1 MIPPFAKFAQPGKIV
16 SDMYRST
23 SNNQLGF
30 TDFNQPAGYQL
41 DPENEWVKRADLI
54 PWDTLEDRYAS
65 LFPSQH
71 GNVAVPFRMA
81 LGTLIIQKH
90 YDLTDRAVM
99 SYITANPYPEYFIG
113 LPGYTDAAPFLPS
126 ALVKFRKRF
135 SASYLAEVNDA
146 ICARTGR
153 SDTLQVKVLVSGI
166 PYAAASFRQVLRERP
181 VQYRCLSE
189 SGALP
194 ARFCAVPERFLLQKT
209 PHRRPLPHRS
219 GRHPENRSCRTC
231 RHAGSV
237 HPDCQPVRNPPR
249 SFRLR
254 PDLSGS

>member
-1 MIPPFAKFAQPGKIV
+1 
-16 SDMYRST
+16 MYRST

-54 PWDTLEDRYAS
+54 PWDALEDRYAS

-81 LGTLIIQKH
+81 LGTLIIQRH

-146 ICARTGR
+146 ICARIGR
-153 SDTLQVKVLVSGI
+153 SDTLQGKILVSGE
-166 PYAAASFRQVLRERP
+166 PYAAASFRQALRNFR
-181 VQYRCLSE
+181 QA
-189 SGALP
+189 SGAFPKAVICRRAFALP
-194 ARFCAVPERFLLQKT
+194 RNISFCRRHRIGIRSRVVPADVRKTDPAERAAMQVLSILTANLF
-209 PHRRPLPHRS
+209 
-219 GRHPENRSCRTC
+219 
-231 RHAGSV
+231 GS
-237 HPDCQPVRNPPR
+237 
-249 SFRLR
+249 R
-254 PDLSGS
+254 PDLSACDLICLGPSGYIVYLLL

>member
-1 MIPPFAKFAQPGKIV
+1 
-16 SDMYRST
+16 MYRST

-81 LGTLIIQKH
+81 LGTLIIQRH
-90 YDLTDRAVM
+90 YDLTDRAAM

-146 ICARTGR
+146 IRARTGR
-153 SDTLQVKVLVSGI
+153 SDALQVKVLVTGM
-166 PYAAASFRQVLRERP
+166 PYAAASFRQALRDFRFSTGAYPKAVLCRRAF
-181 VQYRCLSE
+181 
-189 SGALP
+189 ALP
-194 ARFCAVPERFLLQKT
+194 RNISFCRKHRIGIRSRIVPADIRKTDPAERAAMQVLSILTANLFGT
-209 PHRRPLPHRS
+209 
-219 GRHPENRSCRTC
+219 
-231 RHAGSV
+231 
-237 HPDCQPVRNPPR
+237 
-249 SFRLR
+249 R
-254 PDLSGS
+254 PDLSACDLICLRPDGYTVYLLL